1 MSTSPENEF
10 WLICPVCHKPNPE
23 GTKYCKHCWGA
34 ALGSQK
40 KVSGQDLERVLH
52 ERLIARRRR
61 KTIIWSVFGVAFAV
75 VLALIIVPILL
86 TYTDVLSSPPRAL
99 NTNSLPGEWAM
110 FRHDLSN
117 SGTTGTSNAIPEGT
131 LKWKFKTEDV
141 IHSSAAVA
149 GDTIYFGSWD
159 HNLYALDIETGQQR
173 WIFSTGSRI
182 NSTPAIV
189 SGVVYFGSNDGHLYA
204 VDADTGKELWKFRTR
219 FPVVTAPAVAD
230 GKVFFGADDY
240 YFYALDAIRGTK
252 IWRFNTGG
260 TVESSA
266 VVEDGLVYVASSS
279 NYVYVL
285 NAANGRFRLRFKI
298 FDAPSGTLA
307 INNGT
312 GLISNINGALY
323 AMNGRARNW
332 LFEYTWFQPFWLQV
346 WALGIAPAPP
356 AQSGM
361 LWGMK
366 VGKET
371 SSSPV
376 THGETFYIGADNNL
390 VAVDLQKRT
399 KVWTFQTNGS
409 VRSIPAIVGETIFVG
424 SGDGRLYAVNGITG
438 EKIWDF
444 DTGGQITAS
453 PTVDNGV
460 VFIGSHD
467 GTMYAIK

>member
-34 ALGSQK
+34 ALGSQQL
-40 KVSGQDLERVLH
+40 VSGQDLERVLH
-52 ERLIARRRR
+52 ERMVTRRRR
-61 KTIIWSVFGVAFAV
+61 KTIALSILGTASAII
-75 VLALIIVPILL
+75 LALIVIPILL
-86 TYTDVLSSPPRAL
+86 NYTDVLSSPPRTL

-117 SGTTGTSNAIPEGT
+117 SGTTGTSTVIPEGT
-131 LKWKFKTEDV
+131 LKWKFETGDT
-141 IHSSAAVA
+141 IHSSVAVS

-159 HNLYALDIETGQQR
+159 YNLYAVDIETGQQKWAFR
-173 WIFSTGSRI
+173 TGSRV
-182 NSTPAIV
+182 NSTPAVV

-219 FPVVTAPAVAD
+219 YPVVTAPAVTD

-240 YFYALDAIRGTK
+240 YFYTLDAIRGTK

-266 VVEDGLVYVASSS
+266 VVANGLVYVASSS

-285 NAANGRFRLRFKI
+285 NAANGRFRRRFKV
-298 FDAPSGTLA
+298 FDTPSGTLA
-307 INNGT
+307 INDGT
-312 GLISNINGALY
+312 GLVCNINGALY
-323 AMNGRARNW
+323 AMDGHARNW

-356 AQSGM
+356 GQSGM
-361 LWGMK
+361 LWGLK
-366 VGKET
+366 VGKEVG
-371 SSSPV
+371 SSPV
-376 THGETFYIGADNNL
+376 IQGESLFIGADNDLLAINL
-390 VAVDLQKRT
+390 QDKKKT
-399 KVWTFQTNGS
+399 WTFSTEGA
-409 VRSIPAIVGETIFVG
+409 VRSIPAIVGETLFVG
-424 SGDGRLYAVNGITG
+424 SGDGHLYAVNSATG
-438 EKIWDF
+438 EKLWDF
-444 DTGGQITAS
+444 ATGGQITAS

-467 GTMYAIK
+467 GTMYAIE